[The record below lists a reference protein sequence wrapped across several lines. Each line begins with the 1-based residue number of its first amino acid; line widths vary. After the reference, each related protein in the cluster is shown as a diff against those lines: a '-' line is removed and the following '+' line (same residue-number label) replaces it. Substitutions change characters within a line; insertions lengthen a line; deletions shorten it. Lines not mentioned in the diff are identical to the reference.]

1 MYMKRAYVVPK
12 LNEGDGI
19 LLYIPKNTEGVYT
32 AGDEPCPLSVD
43 EVELYEVTK
52 LTDWHDYVEFTATKV
67 SRNTTA
73 QETITGSYV
82 DDGLMLQE
90 PENLRFCPAAHIG
103 ARVQAK
109 EPGYDDR
116 FLYAPYRKRDMRVAE
131 ISHIYG
137 DGVSYSSTVNTFRIT
152 NNELEL
158 LKSFYADEFE
168 YNPERY
174 DEYTVRYM
182 PIFMNGLNIASRE
195 SRNFLPKEAFSALV
209 KLIESEE
216 FKKSRD
222 IVERL
227 LWEDRDQAG
236 FTPIE
241 DFRARDS
248 RFVADISTYDRY
260 TSEDIQVWREP
271 FELLE
276 TTINYLEIQLG
287 NLERIAVDKL
297 NDEERAAVSVAREL
311 IEKLIEELEA
321 SELFDAP
328 DEP

>member
-1 MYMKRAYVVPK
+1 MHMKRAYVVPK

-19 LLYIPKNTEGVYT
+19 LLYIPKSTEGVYR
-32 AGDEPCPLSVD
+32 AGSDNTPLSVD
-43 EVELYEVTK
+43 TVELYEVTK
-52 LTDWHDYVEFTATKV
+52 LTDWHDYVEFTASKV

-73 QETITGSYV
+73 QEAITGTYV
-82 DDGLMLQE
+82 DCALTLEE
-90 PENLRFCPAAHIG
+90 PENLRYCPAAHVG
-103 ARVQAK
+103 ARIQSD

-116 FLYAPYRKRDMRVAE
+116 FLYTPYRKRDMQVVE
-131 ISHIYG
+131 ISHIYA

-152 NNELEL
+152 DDELKL

-168 YNPERY
+168 YAPERY
-174 DEYTVRYM
+174 DEYTVKYM
-182 PIFMNGLNIASRE
+182 PIFMNGLNIDSRE
-195 SRNFLPKEAFSALV
+195 SRNFLPREAFNTLV

-248 RFVADISTYDRY
+248 RFVADISPYDRY

-276 TTINYLEIQLG
+276 STINYLEVQLG
-287 NLERIAVDKL
+287 TLEGLDVDKL
-297 NDEERAAVSVAREL
+297 TTEEQETINVAKAL
-311 IEKLIEELEA
+311 LKKLIEELYA
-321 SELFDAP
+321 SDLFDNP
-328 DEP
+328 DA

>member
-1 MYMKRAYVVPK
+1 MYMTRAYVVPK

-32 AGDEPCPLSVD
+32 AGDEPRPLSVD

-52 LTDWHDYVEFTATKV
+52 LTDWHDYVEFIATKV

-116 FLYAPYRKRDMRVAE
+116 FLYTPYRKRDMRVAE
-131 ISHIYG
+131 ISRIYA
-137 DGVSYSSTVNTFRIT
+137 DGVAYSSTVNTFRIT
-152 NNELEL
+152 DDELKL
-158 LKSFYADEFE
+158 LKSFYADMFE
-168 YNPERY
+168 YAPGRY
-174 DEYTVRYM
+174 DEYTVKYM
-182 PIFMNGLNIASRE
+182 PIFMNGLNIDSRE
-195 SRNFLPKEAFSALV
+195 SRNFLPREAFNTLV

-248 RFVADISTYDRY
+248 RFVADISPYDRY

-276 TTINYLEIQLG
+276 STINYLEVQLG
-287 NLERIAVDKL
+287 TLEGLDADKL
-297 NDEERAAVSVAREL
+297 TTEEQETINVAKAL
-311 IEKLIEELEA
+311 LEKLIEELEA
-321 SELFDAP
+321 SDLFNNP
-328 DEP
+328 ES

>member
-1 MYMKRAYVVPK
+1 MHMKRAYVVPK

-19 LLYIPKNTEGVYT
+19 LLYIPKSTEGVYR
-32 AGDEPCPLSVD
+32 AGTDNTPLSVD
-43 EVELYEVTK
+43 TVELYEVTK
-52 LTDWHDYVEFTATKV
+52 LTDWRDYVAFTATKV
-67 SRNTTA
+67 SRNTTSV
-73 QETITGSYV
+73 ETITGTYV
-82 DDGLMLQE
+82 DCGLTLEE
-90 PENLRFCPAAHIG
+90 PENLRYCPAAHIG
-103 ARVQAK
+103 ERVQAK

-116 FLYAPYRKRDMRVAE
+116 FLDAPYRKRDMRVAE
-131 ISHIYG
+131 ISHIYA

-152 NNELEL
+152 ADELKL
-158 LKSFYADEFE
+158 LESFYADEFK
-168 YNPERY
+168 NSPGRY
-174 DEYTVRYM
+174 DEYTIKYM
-182 PIFMNGLNIASRE
+182 PSILDGLNLTSRDCQ
-195 SRNFLPKEAFSALV
+195 NFLPKEAFNALV

-216 FKKSRD
+216 HKKSRD

-248 RFVADISTYDRY
+248 RFVADISPYDRY

-297 NDEERAAVSVAREL
+297 NDEERAAVNVAREL

-321 SELFDAP
+321 SKLFDAP
-328 DEP
+328 EEP

>member
-1 MYMKRAYVVPK
+1 MHMKRAYVVPK

-19 LLYIPKNTEGVYT
+19 LLYIPKSTEGVYR
-32 AGDEPCPLSVD
+32 AGSDNTPLSVD
-43 EVELYEVTK
+43 TVELYEVTK
-52 LTDWHDYVEFTATKV
+52 LTDWHDYVEFTASKV
-67 SRNTTA
+67 SRNTTT
-73 QETITGSYV
+73 QETITGTYV
-82 DDGLMLQE
+82 DDGLMLEE

-116 FLYAPYRKRDMRVAE
+116 FLYTPYRKRDMRVAE
-131 ISHIYG
+131 ISHIYA

-152 NNELEL
+152 ADELKL
-158 LKSFYADEFE
+158 LESFYADEFK
-168 YNPERY
+168 NSPGRY
-174 DEYTVRYM
+174 DEYTIKYM
-182 PIFMNGLNIASRE
+182 PSILDGLNLTSRDCQ
-195 SRNFLPKEAFSALV
+195 NFLPREAFNTLV

-248 RFVADISTYDRY
+248 WFVADISPYDRY

-276 TTINYLEIQLG
+276 STINYLEVQLG
-287 NLERIAVDKL
+287 TLEGLDVDKVTT
-297 NDEERAAVSVAREL
+297 EEQETINVAKAL
-311 IEKLIEELEA
+311 LEKLIEELGA
-321 SELFDAP
+321 SDLFNNP
-328 DEP
+328 ES

>member
-19 LLYIPKNTEGVYT
+19 LLYIPKNTEGMHT
-32 AGDEPCPLSVD
+32 AGDEPRPLSVD
-43 EVELYEVTK
+43 TVELYEVTK
-52 LTDWHDYVEFTATKV
+52 LTDWHDYVEFSATKV

-73 QETITGSYV
+73 QETITGTYV

-131 ISHIYG
+131 ISHIYA
-137 DGVSYSSTVNTFRIT
+137 DGVSYSSTVNEFRIT

-158 LKSFYADEFE
+158 LKSFYADVFE
-168 YNPERY
+168 YTPGWY
-174 DEYTVRYM
+174 DEYTVKYM
-182 PIFMNGLNIASRE
+182 PIFMDGLNIDSRE
-195 SRNFLPKEAFSALV
+195 SQNFLPKEAFDALV

-222 IVERL
+222 ILEQQ
-227 LWEDRDQAG
+227 LWDNRDQAG

-241 DFRARDS
+241 DFREQDS
-248 RFVADISTYDRY
+248 RFVADISPYDRH

-297 NDEERAAVSVAREL
+297 NDEERAAVNVAREL

-321 SELFDAP
+321 SKLFDAP
-328 DEP
+328 EEP

>member
-1 MYMKRAYVVPK
+1 MHMKRAYVVPK

-19 LLYIPKNTEGVYT
+19 LLYIPKSTEGVYR
-32 AGDEPCPLSVD
+32 AGSDNTPLSVD
-43 EVELYEVTK
+43 TVELYEVTK
-52 LTDWHDYVEFTATKV
+52 LTDWHDYVTFTATKV
-67 SRNTTA
+67 SRNTTSA
-73 QETITGSYV
+73 ETITGTYV
-82 DDGLMLQE
+82 DCGLTLGE

-116 FLYAPYRKRDMRVAE
+116 FIYTPYRKRDMRVAE
-131 ISHIYG
+131 ISHIYA
-137 DGVSYSSTVNTFRIT
+137 DGVAYSSTVNTFRIT
-152 NNELEL
+152 DDELKL
-158 LKSFYADEFE
+158 LKSFYADMFE
-168 YNPERY
+168 YAPERY
-174 DEYTVRYM
+174 DEYTVKHM
-182 PIFMNGLNIASRE
+182 PSILEGLNLISRD
-195 SRNFLPKEAFSALV
+195 SQNFLPKEAFDALV

-248 RFVADISTYDRY
+248 WFVADISPYDRY

-276 TTINYLEIQLG
+276 STINYLEVQLG
-287 NLERIAVDKL
+287 TLEGLDVDKL
-297 NDEERAAVSVAREL
+297 TTEEQETINVAKALLEN
-311 IEKLIEELEA
+311 LIEELEA
-321 SELFDAP
+321 SDLFNNP
-328 DEP
+328 ES

>member
-1 MYMKRAYVVPK
+1 MHMKRAYVVPK

-19 LLYIPKNTEGVYT
+19 LLYIPKNTEGIYGARDNT
-32 AGDEPCPLSVD
+32 SPLSVD
-43 EVELYEVTK
+43 KVELYEVTK
-52 LTDWHDYVEFTATKV
+52 LTDWHDYVAFTAAKV

-73 QETITGSYV
+73 QEAITGSYV

-116 FLYAPYRKRDMRVAE
+116 FLCAPYRKRDMHVAE
-131 ISHIYG
+131 ISHIYA
-137 DGVSYSSTVNTFRIT
+137 DGVAYSSTVNTFRIT
-152 NNELEL
+152 DDELEI
-158 LKSFYADEFE
+158 LKSFYADMFE
-168 YNPERY
+168 YAPARY
-174 DEYTVRYM
+174 DEYTVKYM
-182 PIFMNGLNIASRE
+182 PIFMNGLNIDSRE
-195 SRNFLPKEAFSALV
+195 SRNFLPREAFNTLV

-248 RFVADISTYDRY
+248 RFVADISPYDRY

-276 TTINYLEIQLG
+276 STINYLEVQLG
-287 NLERIAVDKL
+287 TLEGLDVDKL
-297 NDEERAAVSVAREL
+297 TTGEQETINVAKAL
-311 IEKLIEELEA
+311 LEKLIEELDA
-321 SELFDAP
+321 SDLFNNP
-328 DEP
+328 ES

>member
-1 MYMKRAYVVPK
+1 MYAKRTYIVPRLK
-12 LNEGDGI
+12 ESDGI
-19 LLYIPKNTEGVYT
+19 LLYIPRNTEGLYRADSDNT
-32 AGDEPCPLSVD
+32 PLSVD
-43 EVELYEVTK
+43 TVELYEVTK
-52 LTDWHDYVEFTATKV
+52 LTDWHDYVEFSATKV

-73 QETITGSYV
+73 QETITGTYV

-109 EPGYDDR
+109 EPGYDAR
-116 FLYAPYRKRDMRVAE
+116 FLYTPYRKRDMRVAE
-131 ISHIYG
+131 IGHIYA
-137 DGVSYSSTVNTFRIT
+137 DGVAYSSTVNTFRIT
-152 NNELEL
+152 DDELKL
-158 LKSFYADEFE
+158 LKSFYADMFE
-168 YNPERY
+168 YAPGRY
-174 DEYTVRYM
+174 DEYTVKYM
-182 PIFMNGLNIASRE
+182 PIFMNGLNIDSRE
-195 SRNFLPKEAFSALV
+195 SRNFLPREAFNTLV
-209 KLIESEE
+209 KLIESDE

-248 RFVADISTYDRY
+248 RFVADISPYDRY

-276 TTINYLEIQLG
+276 STINYLEVQLG
-287 NLERIAVDKL
+287 TLEGLDVDNLTTEEQETINVAKALLER
-297 NDEERAAVSVAREL
+297 
-311 IEKLIEELEA
+311 LIEELDA
-321 SELFDAP
+321 SDLFNNP
-328 DEP
+328 ES

>member
-1 MYMKRAYVVPK
+1 MYLKRAYIVPT
-12 LNEGDGI
+12 LNLKDGI

-52 LTDWHDYVEFTATKV
+52 LTNWHDYAEFTATKV

-90 PENLRFCPAAHIG
+90 PENLCFCPAAHIG

-116 FLYAPYRKRDMRVAE
+116 FLYTPYRKRDMRVAE

-168 YNPERY
+168 HTPGRY

-236 FTPIE
+236 FPPIE

-248 RFVADISTYDRY
+248 RFVADISPYDRY

-287 NLERIAVDKL
+287 NLERISVDKL
-297 NDEERAAVSVAREL
+297 NDEERAAVNVAREL
-311 IEKLIEELEA
+311 IETLIEELDA
-321 SELFDAP
+321 SELFDTP
-328 DEP
+328 EEP

>member
-32 AGDEPCPLSVD
+32 AGDEPRPLSVD

-73 QETITGSYV
+73 QETITGTYV
-82 DDGLMLQE
+82 DDGLTLQE

-103 ARVQAK
+103 EHVQAK

-116 FLYAPYRKRDMRVAE
+116 FLYTPYRKRDMRVAE
-131 ISHIYG
+131 ISHIYA
-137 DGVSYSSTVNTFRIT
+137 DGVAYSSTVNTFRIT
-152 NNELEL
+152 DDELKL
-158 LKSFYADEFE
+158 LKSFYADMFE
-168 YNPERY
+168 YAPGRY
-174 DEYTVRYM
+174 DEYTVKHM
-182 PIFMNGLNIASRE
+182 PSILEGLNLISRD
-195 SRNFLPKEAFSALV
+195 SQNFLPKEAFDALV

-216 FKKSRD
+216 HKKSRD

-248 RFVADISTYDRY
+248 WFVADISPYDRY

-276 TTINYLEIQLG
+276 STINYLEVQLG
-287 NLERIAVDKL
+287 TLEGLDVDKL
-297 NDEERAAVSVAREL
+297 TTEEQETINVAKALLEN
-311 IEKLIEELEA
+311 LIEELDA
-321 SELFDAP
+321 SDLFNNH
-328 DEP
+328 ES

>member
-19 LLYIPKNTEGVYT
+19 LLYIPKSTEGVYR
-32 AGDEPCPLSVD
+32 AGDDNTPLSVD
-43 EVELYEVTK
+43 KVELYEVTK
-52 LTDWHDYVEFTATKV
+52 LTDWHNYVEFTATKV
-67 SRNTTA
+67 SRNTTT
-73 QETITGSYV
+73 QETVTGTYV

-131 ISHIYG
+131 ISHIYS
-137 DGVSYSSTVNTFRIT
+137 DGVSYSSTVNTFRVT
-152 NNELEL
+152 ANELKL

-168 YNPERY
+168 NAPERY
-174 DEYTVRYM
+174 DEYTVKYM
-182 PIFMNGLNIASRE
+182 PIFMDGLNIDSRE
-195 SRNFLPKEAFSALV
+195 SQNFLPKEAFDALV

-248 RFVADISTYDRY
+248 RFVDDISPYDRY

-276 TTINYLEIQLG
+276 STINYLEVQLG
-287 NLERIAVDKL
+287 TLEGLDVDKL
-297 NDEERAAVSVAREL
+297 TTEEQETINVAKAL
-311 IEKLIEELEA
+311 LEKLIEELGA
-321 SELFDAP
+321 SDLFNNP
-328 DEP
+328 ES

>member
-1 MYMKRAYVVPK
+1 MYSKRAYIVPT
-12 LNEGDGI
+12 LNLKDGI

-32 AGDEPCPLSVD
+32 AGDEPRPLSVD

-52 LTDWHDYVEFTATKV
+52 LTNWHDYVEFTATKV

-90 PENLRFCPAAHIG
+90 PENLCFCPAAHIG

-116 FLYAPYRKRDMRVAE
+116 FLYTPYRKRDMRVAE
-131 ISHIYG
+131 ISHIYA

-168 YNPERY
+168 HTPERY

-182 PIFMNGLNIASRE
+182 PIFMNGLNIESRE

-222 IVERL
+222 IVESL

-248 RFVADISTYDRY
+248 RFVADISPYDRY

-328 DEP
+328 EES

>member
-1 MYMKRAYVVPK
+1 MYMKRAYIVPE

-19 LLYIPKNTEGVYT
+19 LLYIPKNTEGMYT
-32 AGDEPCPLSVD
+32 AGDESRPLSVGK
-43 EVELYEVTK
+43 VELYEVTK

-67 SRNTTA
+67 SRNTTSA
-73 QETITGSYV
+73 DTFTGTYV

-103 ARVQAK
+103 ERVQAK
-109 EPGYDDR
+109 EPGYEDR

-131 ISHIYG
+131 ISHIYS

-158 LKSFYADEFE
+158 LKSFYADAFE
-168 YNPERY
+168 YTPGWYNES
-174 DEYTVRYM
+174 TVKHM
-182 PIFMNGLNIASRE
+182 PSILEELNLTSRDCK
-195 SRNFLPKEAFSALV
+195 NFLPKEAFDALV

-222 IVERL
+222 IL
-227 LWEDRDQAG
+227 GNQLWGEYEKNGA
-236 FTPIE
+236 TPIE
-241 DFRARDS
+241 EFWEADS
-248 RFVADISTYDRY
+248 RFVDDISPYDKY

-287 NLERIAVDKL
+287 NLERISTDKL
-297 NDEERAAVSVAREL
+297 NDEERATVNVAREL
-311 IEKLIEELEA
+311 VEKLIGELDA
-321 SELFDAP
+321 SGLFDAP
-328 DEP
+328 EEP

>member
-19 LLYIPKNTEGVYT
+19 LLYIPKSTEGVYR
-32 AGDEPCPLSVD
+32 AGDDNTPLSVD
-43 EVELYEVTK
+43 KVELYEVTK
-52 LTDWHDYVEFTATKV
+52 LTDWHNYVEFTATKV
-67 SRNTTA
+67 SRNTTT
-73 QETITGSYV
+73 QETITGTYV

-131 ISHIYG
+131 ISHIYS
-137 DGVSYSSTVNTFRIT
+137 DGVSYSSTVNTFRVT
-152 NNELEL
+152 ANELKL

-168 YNPERY
+168 HTPGRY
-174 DEYTVRYM
+174 DEYTVKYM
-182 PIFMNGLNIASRE
+182 PIFMDGLNIDSRE
-195 SRNFLPKEAFSALV
+195 SQNFLPKEAFDALV

-248 RFVADISTYDRY
+248 RFVDDISPYDRY

-276 TTINYLEIQLG
+276 STINYLEVQLG
-287 NLERIAVDKL
+287 TLEGLDVDKL
-297 NDEERAAVSVAREL
+297 TTEEQETINVAKAL
-311 IEKLIEELEA
+311 LEKLIEELDA
-321 SELFDAP
+321 SDLFNNP
-328 DEP
+328 ES

>member
-1 MYMKRAYVVPK
+1 MHMKRAYVVPK

-19 LLYIPKNTEGVYT
+19 LLYIPKSTEGVYR
-32 AGDEPCPLSVD
+32 AGSDNTPLSVD
-43 EVELYEVTK
+43 TVELYEVTK
-52 LTDWHDYVEFTATKV
+52 LTDWHDYVEFTASKV

-73 QETITGSYV
+73 QETITGTYA
-82 DDGLMLQE
+82 DDGLTLQE

-103 ARVQAK
+103 VRVQSD

-116 FLYAPYRKRDMRVAE
+116 FLYTPYRKRDMRVAE
-131 ISHIYG
+131 ISHIYA
-137 DGVSYSSTVNTFRIT
+137 DGVAYSSTVNTFRIT
-152 NNELEL
+152 DDELEL
-158 LKSFYADEFE
+158 LKSFYADMFE
-168 YNPERY
+168 YAPGRY
-174 DEYTVRYM
+174 DESTVKHM
-182 PIFMNGLNIASRE
+182 PSILEELNLISRD
-195 SRNFLPKEAFSALV
+195 SQNFLPKEAFDALV

-216 FKKSRD
+216 HKKSRD

-248 RFVADISTYDRY
+248 WFVDDISPYDRY

-276 TTINYLEIQLG
+276 STINYLEVQLG
-287 NLERIAVDKL
+287 TLEGLDVDKL
-297 NDEERAAVSVAREL
+297 TTEEQETINVAKALLEN
-311 IEKLIEELEA
+311 LIEELDA
-321 SELFDAP
+321 SDLFNNH
-328 DEP
+328 ES

>member
-19 LLYIPKNTEGVYT
+19 LLYIPKNTEGMHT
-32 AGDEPCPLSVD
+32 AGDEPRPLSVD
-43 EVELYEVTK
+43 KVELYEVTK
-52 LTDWHDYVEFTATKV
+52 LTDWRDYVAFTATKV
-67 SRNTTA
+67 SRNTTSA
-73 QETITGSYV
+73 DTFTGTYV

-131 ISHIYG
+131 ISHIYA
-137 DGVSYSSTVNTFRIT
+137 DGVSYSSTVNEFRIT

-158 LKSFYADEFE
+158 LKSFYADVFE
-168 YNPERY
+168 YTPGWY
-174 DEYTVRYM
+174 DEYTVKYM
-182 PIFMNGLNIASRE
+182 PIFMDGLNIDSRE
-195 SRNFLPKEAFSALV
+195 SQNFLPKEAFDALV

-222 IVERL
+222 ILEQQ
-227 LWEDRDQAG
+227 LWDNRDQAG

-241 DFRARDS
+241 DFREQDS
-248 RFVADISTYDRY
+248 RFVADISPYDRY

-297 NDEERAAVSVAREL
+297 NNEDRAAISIAREL
-311 IEKLIEELEA
+311 IKKLIEELDA

-328 DEP
+328 EEP

>member
-1 MYMKRAYVVPK
+1 MHMKRAYVVPK

-19 LLYIPKNTEGVYT
+19 LLYIPKSTEGVYRADSDNT
-32 AGDEPCPLSVD
+32 PLSVD
-43 EVELYEVTK
+43 TVELYEVTK

-73 QETITGSYV
+73 QETITGTYV
-82 DDGLMLQE
+82 DDGLTLQE

-103 ARVQAK
+103 EHVQAK

-131 ISHIYG
+131 ISHIYA
-137 DGVSYSSTVNTFRIT
+137 DGVAYSSTVNTFRIT
-152 NNELEL
+152 DDELKL
-158 LKSFYADEFE
+158 LKSFYADMFE
-168 YNPERY
+168 YAPGRY
-174 DEYTVRYM
+174 DEYTVQYM
-182 PIFMNGLNIASRE
+182 PIFMNGLNIDSRE
-195 SRNFLPKEAFSALV
+195 SRNFLPKEAFNALV

-248 RFVADISTYDRY
+248 WFVADISPYDRY

-276 TTINYLEIQLG
+276 STINYLEVQLG
-287 NLERIAVDKL
+287 TLEGLDADKL
-297 NDEERAAVSVAREL
+297 TTEEQETINVAKAL
-311 IEKLIEELEA
+311 LEKLIEELDA
-321 SELFDAP
+321 SDLFNNP
-328 DEP
+328 ES

>member
-19 LLYIPKNTEGVYT
+19 LLYIPKNTEGMYT
-32 AGDEPCPLSVD
+32 AGDEPRPLSVD
-43 EVELYEVTK
+43 KVELYEVTK

-67 SRNTTA
+67 SRNTTSA
-73 QETITGSYV
+73 DTFTGTYV

-103 ARVQAK
+103 ERVQSD

-116 FLYAPYRKRDMRVAE
+116 FLYTPYRKRDMRVAE
-131 ISHIYG
+131 ISHIYA
-137 DGVSYSSTVNTFRIT
+137 DGVAYSSTVNTFRIT
-152 NNELEL
+152 TDELKL
-158 LKSFYADEFE
+158 LKSFYVDDFE
-168 YNPERY
+168 YAPGRY
-174 DEYTVRYM
+174 DEYTVKYM
-182 PIFMNGLNIASRE
+182 PSILDGLNLTSRD
-195 SRNFLPKEAFSALV
+195 SQNFLPKEVFDALV

-216 FKKSRD
+216 HKKSRD

-241 DFRARDS
+241 DFRERDS
-248 RFVADISTYDRY
+248 RFVADISPYDRY

-276 TTINYLEIQLG
+276 STINYLEVQLG
-287 NLERIAVDKL
+287 TLEGLDTDKL
-297 NDEERAAVSVAREL
+297 TTDEQETVNDAKAL
-311 IEKLIEELEA
+311 LEKLIEELDA
-321 SELFDAP
+321 SDLFDNP
-328 DEP
+328 ES

>member
-19 LLYIPKNTEGVYT
+19 LLYIPKNTEGMYT
-32 AGDEPCPLSVD
+32 TGDEPRPLSVD
-43 EVELYEVTK
+43 KVELYEVTK

-73 QETITGSYV
+73 QETITGTYV
-82 DDGLMLQE
+82 DDGLTLQE

-103 ARVQAK
+103 ERVQSE

-131 ISHIYG
+131 ISRIYS

-152 NNELEL
+152 DDELKL
-158 LKSFYADEFE
+158 LKSFYADMFE
-168 YNPERY
+168 YAPGWC
-174 DEYTVRYM
+174 DEYTVKYM
-182 PIFMNGLNIASRE
+182 PIFMNGLNIDSRE
-195 SRNFLPKEAFSALV
+195 SRNFLPREAFNTLV

-248 RFVADISTYDRY
+248 RFVADISPYDRY

-276 TTINYLEIQLG
+276 STINYLEVQLG
-287 NLERIAVDKL
+287 TLEGLDVDKL
-297 NDEERAAVSVAREL
+297 TTEEQETINVAKALLENL
-311 IEKLIEELEA
+311 IE
-321 SELFDAP
+321 
-328 DEP
+328 

>member
-248 RFVADISTYDRY
+248 RFVADISPYDRY

>member
-19 LLYIPKNTEGVYT
+19 LLYIPKSTEGVYR
-32 AGDEPCPLSVD
+32 AGDDNTPLSVD
-43 EVELYEVTK
+43 KVELYEVTK
-52 LTDWHDYVEFTATKV
+52 LTDWHNYVEFTATKV
-67 SRNTTA
+67 SRNTTT
-73 QETITGSYV
+73 QETVTGTYV

-131 ISHIYG
+131 ISHIYS
-137 DGVSYSSTVNTFRIT
+137 DGVSYSSTVNTFRVT
-152 NNELEL
+152 ANELKL

-168 YNPERY
+168 NAPERY
-174 DEYTVRYM
+174 DEYTVKYM
-182 PIFMNGLNIASRE
+182 PIFMDGLNIDSRE
-195 SRNFLPKEAFSALV
+195 SQNFLPKEAFDALV

-222 IVERL
+222 IVERF

-248 RFVADISTYDRY
+248 RFVDDISPYDRY

-276 TTINYLEIQLG
+276 STINYLEVQLG
-287 NLERIAVDKL
+287 TLEGLDVDKL
-297 NDEERAAVSVAREL
+297 TTEEQETINVAKAL
-311 IEKLIEELEA
+311 LEKLIEELGA
-321 SELFDAP
+321 SDLFNNP
-328 DEP
+328 ES

>member
-1 MYMKRAYVVPK
+1 MHMKRAYVVPK

-19 LLYIPKNTEGVYT
+19 LLYIPKSTEGVYRADSDNT
-32 AGDEPCPLSVD
+32 PLSVD
-43 EVELYEVTK
+43 TVELYEVTK

-73 QETITGSYV
+73 QETITGTYV
-82 DDGLMLQE
+82 DDGLTLQE

-103 ARVQAK
+103 EHVQAK

-116 FLYAPYRKRDMRVAE
+116 FLYTPYRKRDMRVAE
-131 ISHIYG
+131 ISHIYA
-137 DGVSYSSTVNTFRIT
+137 DGVAYSSTVNTFRIT
-152 NNELEL
+152 DDELKL
-158 LKSFYADEFE
+158 LKSFYADMFE
-168 YNPERY
+168 YAPGRY
-174 DEYTVRYM
+174 DEYTVQYM
-182 PIFMNGLNIASRE
+182 PIFMNGLNIDSRE
-195 SRNFLPKEAFSALV
+195 SRNFLPREAFNTLV

-248 RFVADISTYDRY
+248 RFVADISPYDRY

-276 TTINYLEIQLG
+276 STINYLEVQLG
-287 NLERIAVDKL
+287 TLEGLDADKLTTEEQETINVAKALLER
-297 NDEERAAVSVAREL
+297 
-311 IEKLIEELEA
+311 LIEELEA
-321 SELFDAP
+321 SDLFNNP
-328 DEP
+328 ES

>member
-32 AGDEPCPLSVD
+32 AGDEPRPLSVD

-52 LTDWHDYVEFTATKV
+52 LTNWHDYVEFTATKV

-82 DDGLMLQE
+82 DDGLMLQG
-90 PENLRFCPAAHIG
+90 PENLCFCPAAHIG

-131 ISHIYG
+131 ISHIYS
-137 DGVSYSSTVNTFRIT
+137 DGVAYSSTVNTFRIT
-152 NNELEL
+152 DDELEL
-158 LKSFYADEFE
+158 LTSFYADMFE
-168 YNPERY
+168 YAPARY
-174 DEYTVRYM
+174 DEYTIKYM
-182 PIFMNGLNIASRE
+182 PIFMNGLNIDSRE
-195 SRNFLPKEAFSALV
+195 SQNFLPKESFDALV

-216 FKKSRD
+216 HKKSRD

-248 RFVADISTYDRY
+248 RFVDDISPYDRY

-276 TTINYLEIQLG
+276 STINYLEVQLG
-287 NLERIAVDKL
+287 TLERLDVDKVTT
-297 NDEERAAVSVAREL
+297 EEQETINVAKAL
-311 IEKLIEELEA
+311 LEKLIEELDA
-321 SELFDAP
+321 SDLFNNP
-328 DEP
+328 ES

>member
-1 MYMKRAYVVPK
+1 MHMKRAYVVPK

-19 LLYIPKNTEGVYT
+19 LLYIPKSTEGVYR
-32 AGDEPCPLSVD
+32 AGSDNTPLSVD
-43 EVELYEVTK
+43 TVELYEVTK
-52 LTDWHDYVEFTATKV
+52 LTDWHDYVEFTASKV

-73 QETITGSYV
+73 QEAITGTYI
-82 DDGLMLQE
+82 DCALTLEE
-90 PENLRFCPAAHIG
+90 PENLRYCPAAHVG
-103 ARVQAK
+103 ARIQSD

-116 FLYAPYRKRDMRVAE
+116 FLYTPYRKRDMQVAE
-131 ISHIYG
+131 ISHIYA

-152 NNELEL
+152 DDELKL

-168 YNPERY
+168 YAPERY
-174 DEYTVRYM
+174 DEYTVKYM
-182 PIFMNGLNIASRE
+182 PIFMNGLNIDSRE
-195 SRNFLPKEAFSALV
+195 SRNFLPREAFNTLV

-248 RFVADISTYDRY
+248 WFVADISPYDRY

-276 TTINYLEIQLG
+276 STINYLEVQLG
-287 NLERIAVDKL
+287 TLEGLDVDKVTT
-297 NDEERAAVSVAREL
+297 EEQETINVAKAL
-311 IEKLIEELEA
+311 LEKLIEELGA
-321 SELFDAP
+321 SDLFNNP
-328 DEP
+328 ES

>member
-19 LLYIPKNTEGVYT
+19 LLYIPKNTEGMYT
-32 AGDEPCPLSVD
+32 AGDEPRPLSVD

-52 LTDWHDYVEFTATKV
+52 LTNWHDYVEFTATKV

-82 DDGLMLQE
+82 DDRLMLQE
-90 PENLRFCPAAHIG
+90 PENLCFCPAAHIG

-116 FLYAPYRKRDMRVAE
+116 FIYTPYRKRDMRVAE
-131 ISHIYG
+131 ISHIYA

-168 YNPERY
+168 HTPERY

-182 PIFMNGLNIASRE
+182 PIFMNGLNIESRE

-248 RFVADISTYDRY
+248 RFVVDISPYDRH

-297 NDEERAAVSVAREL
+297 NNEERAAVSVAREL

-328 DEP
+328 EES

>member
-1 MYMKRAYVVPK
+1 MHMKRAYVVPK

-19 LLYIPKNTEGVYT
+19 LLYIPKSTEGVYR
-32 AGDEPCPLSVD
+32 AGSDNTPLSVD
-43 EVELYEVTK
+43 TVELYEVTK
-52 LTDWHDYVEFTATKV
+52 LTDWHDYVTFTASKV
-67 SRNTTA
+67 SRNTTSA
-73 QETITGSYV
+73 ETITGTYV
-82 DDGLMLQE
+82 DCGLTLGE

-116 FLYAPYRKRDMRVAE
+116 FLYAPYRKRDMQVAE
-131 ISHIYG
+131 ISHIYA
-137 DGVSYSSTVNTFRIT
+137 DGVAYSSTVNTFRIT
-152 NNELEL
+152 DDELKL
-158 LKSFYADEFE
+158 LKSFYADMFE
-168 YNPERY
+168 YAPGRY
-174 DEYTVRYM
+174 DEYTVKYM
-182 PIFMNGLNIASRE
+182 PIFMNGLNIDSRE
-195 SRNFLPKEAFSALV
+195 SRNFLPREAFNTLV

-248 RFVADISTYDRY
+248 RFVDDISPYDRY
-260 TSEDIQVWREP
+260 PSEDIQVWREP

-276 TTINYLEIQLG
+276 STINYLEVQLG
-287 NLERIAVDKL
+287 TLEGLDVDKL
-297 NDEERAAVSVAREL
+297 TTEEQETINVAKALLER
-311 IEKLIEELEA
+311 LIEELGA
-321 SELFDAP
+321 SDLFNNP
-328 DEP
+328 ES

>member
-19 LLYIPKNTEGVYT
+19 LLYIPKNTEGAHT
-32 AGDEPCPLSVD
+32 AGDEPRPLTTD
-43 EVELYEVTK
+43 KVELYEVTK
-52 LTDWHDYVEFTATKV
+52 LTDWHDYIEFTAAKV

-73 QETITGSYV
+73 RETITGSYV

-116 FLYAPYRKRDMRVAE
+116 FLYAPYRKRDMQVAE
-131 ISHIYG
+131 MSHIYA

-152 NNELEL
+152 AGELEL
-158 LKSFYADEFE
+158 LKSFYTNEFE
-168 YNPERY
+168 NAPEWY
-174 DEYTVRYM
+174 DDYTVQYM
-182 PIFMNGLNIASRE
+182 PSILEGLNLTSRDCE
-195 SRNFLPKEAFSALV
+195 NFLPKEAFDALV
-209 KLIESEE
+209 MLIESEE

-222 IVERL
+222 IL
-227 LWEDRDQAG
+227 GNQLWGEYDKNGA
-236 FTPIE
+236 TPIDE
-241 DFRARDS
+241 FWEADS
-248 RFVADISTYDRY
+248 RFVDDISPYDKY

-287 NLERIAVDKL
+287 NLERIAADKL
-297 NDEERAAVSVAREL
+297 NDEERTTVNVAREL
-311 IEKLIEELEA
+311 IEKLIEELDA

-328 DEP
+328 EEP

>member
-1 MYMKRAYVVPK
+1 MYMRRAYIVPK
-12 LNEGDGI
+12 LKEGDGI
-19 LLYIPKNTEGVYT
+19 LLYIPKNTEGMYT
-32 AGDEPCPLSVD
+32 AGGEPRPLSVD
-43 EVELYEVTK
+43 KVELYEVTK

-73 QETITGSYV
+73 QETITGTYV

-103 ARVQAK
+103 EHVQAK

-116 FLYAPYRKRDMRVAE
+116 FLYTPYRKRDMRVAE
-131 ISHIYG
+131 ISHIYA
-137 DGVSYSSTVNTFRIT
+137 DGVAYSSTVNTFRIT
-152 NNELEL
+152 DDELKL
-158 LKSFYADEFE
+158 LKSFYADMFE
-168 YNPERY
+168 YAPGRY
-174 DEYTVRYM
+174 DEYTVQYM
-182 PIFMNGLNIASRE
+182 PIFMNGLNIDSRE
-195 SRNFLPKEAFSALV
+195 SRNFLPREAFNTLV

-248 RFVADISTYDRY
+248 WFVADISPYDRY

-276 TTINYLEIQLG
+276 STINYLEVQLG
-287 NLERIAVDKL
+287 TLEGLDVDKL
-297 NDEERAAVSVAREL
+297 TTEEQETINVAKAL
-311 IEKLIEELEA
+311 LEKLIEELEA
-321 SELFDAP
+321 SDLFNNP
-328 DEP
+328 ES

>member
-1 MYMKRAYVVPK
+1 MYMRRAYIVPK
-12 LNEGDGI
+12 LKEGDGI
-19 LLYIPKNTEGVYT
+19 LLYIPKNTEGMYT
-32 AGDEPCPLSVD
+32 AGGEPRPLSVD
-43 EVELYEVTK
+43 KVELYEVTK

-73 QETITGSYV
+73 QETITGTYV
-82 DDGLMLQE
+82 DCGLTLEE

-109 EPGYDDR
+109 EPGYEDR
-116 FLYAPYRKRDMRVAE
+116 FLYTPYRKRDMRVAE
-131 ISHIYG
+131 ISHIYA
-137 DGVSYSSTVNTFRIT
+137 DGVAYSSTVNTFMIT
-152 NNELEL
+152 DDELKL
-158 LKSFYADEFE
+158 LKSFYADMFE
-168 YNPERY
+168 YAPERY
-174 DEYTVRYM
+174 DEYTVQYM
-182 PIFMNGLNIASRE
+182 PIFMNGLNITSRE
-195 SRNFLPKEAFSALV
+195 SRNFLPREAFDALV

-248 RFVADISTYDRY
+248 WFVADISPYDRY

-276 TTINYLEIQLG
+276 STINYLEVQLG
-287 NLERIAVDKL
+287 TLEGLDVDKL
-297 NDEERAAVSVAREL
+297 TTEEQETINVAKAL
-311 IEKLIEELEA
+311 LEKLIDELEA
-321 SELFDAP
+321 SDLFNNP
-328 DEP
+328 ES

>member
-1 MYMKRAYVVPK
+1 MHMKRAYVVPK

-19 LLYIPKNTEGVYT
+19 LLYIPKNTEGMYT
-32 AGDEPCPLSVD
+32 AGDEPRPLSVD
-43 EVELYEVTK
+43 KVELYEVTK

-73 QETITGSYV
+73 RETITGTYV

-103 ARVQAK
+103 ASVQAK

-116 FLYAPYRKRDMRVAE
+116 FLYTPYRKRDMQIAE
-131 ISHIYG
+131 ISHIYA

-152 NNELEL
+152 AGELEL

-168 YNPERY
+168 YTPERY
-174 DEYTVRYM
+174 DDYTVQYM
-182 PIFMNGLNIASRE
+182 PSILDGLNLTSRDCK
-195 SRNFLPKEAFSALV
+195 NFLPKEAFDALV

-216 FKKSRD
+216 FKQSRD
-222 IVERL
+222 IL
-227 LWEDRDQAG
+227 GNQLWGEYDKNGA
-236 FTPIE
+236 TPIDE
-241 DFRARDS
+241 FWEADS
-248 RFVADISTYDRY
+248 RFVDDISPYDKY

-271 FELLE
+271 FEVLE

-287 NLERIAVDKL
+287 NLERIAADKL
-297 NDEERAAVSVAREL
+297 NDEERTTVNVAREL
-311 IEKLIEELEA
+311 VEKLIEELDA

-328 DEP
+328 EEP

>member
-1 MYMKRAYVVPK
+1 MHMKRAYVVPK

-19 LLYIPKNTEGVYT
+19 LLYIPKSTEGVYR
-32 AGDEPCPLSVD
+32 AGSDNTPLSVD
-43 EVELYEVTK
+43 TVELYKVTK
-52 LTDWHDYVEFTATKV
+52 LTDWHDYVEFTASKV

-73 QETITGSYV
+73 QEAITGTYI
-82 DDGLMLQE
+82 DCALTLEE
-90 PENLRFCPAAHIG
+90 PENLRYCPAAHIG
-103 ARVQAK
+103 ERVQAD

-116 FLYAPYRKRDMRVAE
+116 FLYTPYRKRDMRVAE
-131 ISHIYG
+131 ISHIYA

-152 NNELEL
+152 ADELKL
-158 LKSFYADEFE
+158 LTSFYAEVFE
-168 YNPERY
+168 YAPARY
-174 DEYTVRYM
+174 DEYTVQYM
-182 PIFMNGLNIASRE
+182 PIFMNALNTDSRE
-195 SRNFLPKEAFSALV
+195 SQNFLPKEAFNALV

-216 FKKSRD
+216 HKKSRD

-248 RFVADISTYDRY
+248 RFVADISPYDRY

-276 TTINYLEIQLG
+276 STINYLEVQLVT
-287 NLERIAVDKL
+287 LEGLDADKL
-297 NDEERAAVSVAREL
+297 TTEEQETINDAKAL
-311 IEKLIEELEA
+311 LEKLIEELDA
-321 SELFDAP
+321 SDLFNNP
-328 DEP
+328 DS